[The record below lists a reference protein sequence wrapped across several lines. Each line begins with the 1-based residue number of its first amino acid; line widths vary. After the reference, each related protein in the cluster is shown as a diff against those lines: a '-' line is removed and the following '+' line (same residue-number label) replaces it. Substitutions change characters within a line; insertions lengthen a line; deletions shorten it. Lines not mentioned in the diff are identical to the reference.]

1 MEDFVITKEMYLELK
16 NKIEFLEKI
25 MPKSFSLTDIA
36 KDLNISRQTLTH
48 YVKTNFEPEVEFYK
62 KNNRIHLDVSIL
74 YPIRRHYAQ

>member
-1 MEDFVITKEMYLELK
+1 MENFAITKEMYLELK
-16 NKIEFLEKI
+16 NKIEFLELI

-48 YVKTNFEPEVEFYK
+48 YVKANFEPEVEFYK
-62 KNNRIHLDVSIL
+62 KNNRIHIDVSIL